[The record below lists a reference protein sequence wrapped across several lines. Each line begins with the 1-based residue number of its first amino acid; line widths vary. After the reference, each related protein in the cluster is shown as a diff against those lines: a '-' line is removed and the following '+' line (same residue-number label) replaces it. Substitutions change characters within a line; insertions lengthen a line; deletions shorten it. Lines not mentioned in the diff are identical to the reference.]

1 MQNLDVIYINL
12 WQILIS
18 LTNLFL
24 LFLIIKK
31 FLFKPVK
38 NIIAKRNEELEKRY
52 QDAKDAEIQANQSRI
67 EWETKLSVAENE
79 ADNIINTAAETAKI
93 RGEAILADAKE
104 KADRIVRTAQNEAEL
119 ERKKSVDSIKQEII
133 DVSGIIAEKMI
144 GREIN
149 KDDHQTLI
157 DSFIGKIGE
166 NND

>member
-18 LTNLFL
+18 LANLVL
-24 LFLIIKK
+24 LFLIVKF

-38 NIIAKRNEELEKRY
+38 NIIAKRNEELERSY
-52 QDAKDAEIQANQSRI
+52 TEAQNAETQANQSRI
-67 EWETKLSVAENE
+67 EWEKKLSDAKAE
-79 ADNIINTAAETAKI
+79 ADNIINTAAETAKK
-93 RGEAILADAKE
+93 RGENIISDAKE
-104 KADRIVRTAQNEAEL
+104 KADSIVRIAQNEVDMEL
-119 ERKKSVDSIKQEII
+119 KKAADSIKQEIVE
-133 DVSGIIAEKMI
+133 VSGIIAEKMI

-149 KDDHQTLI
+149 TDDHKALI